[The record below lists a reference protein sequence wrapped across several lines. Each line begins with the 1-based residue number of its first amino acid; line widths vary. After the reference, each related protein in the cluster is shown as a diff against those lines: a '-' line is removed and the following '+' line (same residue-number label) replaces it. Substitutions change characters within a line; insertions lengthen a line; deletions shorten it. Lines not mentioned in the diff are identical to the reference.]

1 MTQPTPILTCAR
13 PHRRLGHQRRCSSS
27 RLMRTRTEQE
37 PVAMS
42 VDLGFDK
49 EKLGGFIKQVQDDP
63 AVGETVWEATTQWRH
78 GFQSE
83 AQIRTHSV
91 VMDEPSVLGGSDTGP
106 NMVEVVLGAY
116 GCCLTTG
123 FVANAGMMGIE
134 LERIEIRLAG
144 DLDLQAFFG
153 LKSPHEAAPGYTE
166 VRATIKLTAPSAS
179 EEQLKNLYDSVVA
192 TSPVGAII
200 ERPVK
205 VLTQLDTA

>member
-1 MTQPTPILTCAR
+1 MD
-13 PHRRLGHQRRCSSS
+13 
-27 RLMRTRTEQE
+27 
-37 PVAMS
+37 

-49 EKLGGFIKQVQDDP
+49 ERLSGFIKRVQDDP
-63 AVGETVWEATTQWRH
+63 AAGGTVWTATTHWQH
-78 GFQSE
+78 GFKSE
-83 AQIRTHSV
+83 ANIRSHRV
-91 VMDEPSVLGGSDTGP
+91 RMDEPAELGGSDTAP

-123 FVANAGMMGIE
+123 FIANAGLLGIE
-134 LERIEIRLAG
+134 LERVDIHLAG

-153 LKSPHEAAPGYTE
+153 LKPPHEVSPGYTE

-179 EEQLKNLYDSVVA
+179 EEQLRNLYASVVA

-205 VLTQLDTA
+205 VVTQLEAT

>member
-1 MTQPTPILTCAR
+1 MRSTP
-13 PHRRLGHQRRCSSS
+13 
-27 RLMRTRTEQE
+27 MD
-37 PVAMS
+37 

-49 EKLGGFIKQVQDDP
+49 EALGAFIKRVDDDP
-63 AVGETVWEATTQWRH
+63 ATGQTVWTATTRWQH

-83 AQIRTHSV
+83 ATIRSHTV
-91 VMDEPSVLGGSDTGP
+91 AMDEPTELGGSDTAP

-123 FVANAGMMGIE
+123 FVANAGLLGIE

>member
-1 MTQPTPILTCAR
+1 
-13 PHRRLGHQRRCSSS
+13 
-27 RLMRTRTEQE
+27 
-37 PVAMS
+37 MS

-134 LERIEIRLAG
+134 LERVDIQLQG
-144 DLDLQAFFG
+144 DLDLRAFFG
-153 LKSPHEAAPGYTE
+153 LKSPDEVSPGYTE
-166 VRATIKLTAPSAS
+166 VRATVKLTAPIVTDV
-179 EEQLKNLYDSVVA
+179 QLKELYDSVVA

-200 ERPVK
+200 QRPVR
-205 VLTQLDTA
+205 LMTQLELA